1 MRFSKKTRIIK
12 NVLLAMLTLMLTIGF
27 AACTMNAKEPKPL
40 PRVAENENV
49 KIEGLSDGFLITIKA
64 VRHGGGEIEID
75 GCPIVMDIYD
85 YQTSYHCP
93 FGQKDKK
100 TKFTIRCDYDPNGDD
115 HWEFKEDVLS
125 CASDGGYLWTDLVDL
140 TKFNENN
147 IKVKGSYDANG
158 IFRGSLNTIKASD
171 FIKNSSLVKDV
182 MVNMDVIMGAV
193 DWQEPNHF
201 NPETEGLFRTD
212 NYSNWCFSLTSNDD
226 FEKENR
232 TKAFSSQGIELNR
245 RFENFDFDPP
255 EINFETPDEW
265 MWYDHGLQYAMRAEL
280 RFKIKGYDT
289 NDWPVFKTK
298 GIWSDQYKYKSLTP
312 EHLTAVKDS
321 DGIKIT
327 LSNYYGDY
335 PDANIRVTDCPVTLK
350 FHPEDRD
357 YYSDPATKSK
367 KFIFT
372 EKDKEYLVVA
382 DIRVADGTDR
392 DWVREAVFCTAGG
405 GKKFEDCINL
415 DVGKYYDSKVNVK
428 PPTVKNGKTSFQVN
442 LETGMDFTEDMI
454 KDSSMILDFEIGYD
468 VVLGNRNWEWGENM
482 RSDVFDSWW
491 ERFHR
496 LVEIEEEY
504 NANLNDYIKKDREI
518 TNHDTQRI
526 PNNFNWNE
534 FGNRY
539 TARLMMRFLTKG
551 QSLGGDGDDGN
562 PHQYELEDVWSQQY
576 YKE

>member
-1 MRFSKKTRIIK
+1 MIFSKKSKIK
-12 NVLLAMLTLMLTIGF
+12 NVLLAIVTLVLTISF
-27 AACTMNAKEPKPL
+27 AACQMNSKEPKPL

-49 KIEGLSDGFLITIKA
+49 KIEGLSDGYLITIKA
-64 VRHGGGEIEID
+64 IRHSGGEIEID
-75 GCPIVMDIYD
+75 GCPIVMEVFDN
-85 YQTSYHCP
+85 QSTYHCP
-93 FGQKDKK
+93 FGQKDKN
-100 TKFTIRCDYDPNGDD
+100 TKFIIRCDFDTDGNDQ
-115 HWEFKEDVLS
+115 WEFKEEELS
-125 CASDGGYLWTDLVDL
+125 CAADGGYLWTDLVDL
-140 TKFNENN
+140 SKFNKDKITVNGSYTDG
-147 IKVKGSYDANG
+147 IFKGSLT
-158 IFRGSLNTIKASD
+158 SIKASD
-171 FIKNSSLVKDV
+171 FIKNTSLVTDV

-201 NPETEGLFRTD
+201 NPETDGLFRTD

-226 FEKENR
+226 FETENR
-232 TKAFSSQGIELNR
+232 TKAFSAQGIELNR
-245 RFENFDFDPP
+245 RWENFEFDPP
-255 EINFETPDEW
+255 EINFETPDDFE
-265 MWYDHGLQYAMRAEL
+265 WYDHGLQYAMRAEL

-289 NDWPVFKTK
+289 NDWPVFKTY
-298 GIWSDQYKYKSLTP
+298 GIWSEQYKYKGLQP
-312 EHLTAVKDS
+312 EHLTVATDS

-327 LSNYYGDY
+327 LNNYFGDY
-335 PDANIRVTDCPVTLK
+335 PEANIRVNDCPVTLR

-415 DVGKYYDSKVNVK
+415 DVGKYYESMVNVN
-428 PPTVKNGKTSFQVN
+428 PPTVKNGKTSFKAN
-442 LETGMDFTEDMI
+442 LDTGMDFTEDMI

-468 VVLGNRNWEWGENM
+468 VVLGNRNWEWEENV
-482 RSDVFDSWW
+482 RSDVFDSWR
-491 ERFHR
+491 ERFSH
-496 LVEIEEEY
+496 LVELVDEEETDI
-504 NANLNDYIKKDREI
+504 NSYIRKSKTI
-518 TNHDTQRI
+518 INHDTQRI
-526 PNNFNWNE
+526 PDNFNWDE

-539 TARLMMRFLTKG
+539 TARLMMRFFTKG

-576 YKE
+576 YK